1 MDKGEQIMK
10 AIELAKV
17 LYPALSN
24 QDIIEQTCPDTL
36 LIVDKISCSK
46 TKQFVDD
53 SCIQCWNR
61 DVSEKKADWLIQAKK
76 MCDLM
81 CD

>member
-1 MDKGEQIMK
+1 MK

-24 QDIIEQTCPDTL
+24 QDIIEQTCPDNL
-36 LIVDKISCSK
+36 LIVDKVSCSK

-53 SCIQCWNR
+53 VCAKCW
-61 DVSEKKADWLIQAKK
+61 DKEVSEKRAEWLIQAKK

-81 CD
+81 GCD